1 MNAIELLRREQE
13 RTLLNCAAEL
23 LFSAMTHV
31 ESVENTDTLRK
42 DLRGCWTAIVNRLAT
57 ATADELTDE

>member
-1 MNAIELLRREQE
+1 MNTVELLRREQE

-31 ESVENTDTLRK
+31 ESVENTDMLQK
-42 DLRGCWTAIVNRLAT
+42 DLRGCWSRIISRLAT
-57 ATADELTDE
+57 MDERS